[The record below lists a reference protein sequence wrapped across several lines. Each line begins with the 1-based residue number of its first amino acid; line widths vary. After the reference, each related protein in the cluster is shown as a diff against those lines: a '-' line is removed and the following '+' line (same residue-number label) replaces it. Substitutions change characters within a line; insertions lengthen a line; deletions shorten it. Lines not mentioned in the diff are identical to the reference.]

1 MDIKQSYNGYWIS
14 ADWLYLDTFNS
25 HIDKKISF
33 DDFVRNFYFYDY
45 DNKEWLG
52 NNPFSKSEC
61 DRFWLE
67 NEKAM
72 VEICVFERNDN
83 STDFRIQKVV
93 TGTYDTADELV
104 KDIMDLNI
112 LYDNIIKAFTNY
124 LIDLDKE
131 IES

>member
-1 MDIKQSYNGYWIS
+1 MNIKESYNGYWIS
-14 ADWLYLDTFNS
+14 NDWLYLDTFES
-25 HIDKKISF
+25 HINKKISF
-33 DDFVRNFYFYDY
+33 DDFVKDFHFYDY

-72 VEICVFERNDN
+72 VEICVFERNN
-83 STDFRIQKVV
+83 TTDFIIYKVI
-93 TGTYDTADELV
+93 TDNYDNANELV
-104 KDIMDLNI
+104 KDIMELNI

-124 LIDLDKE
+124 IKE
-131 IES
+131 IHVKLIN

>member
-1 MDIKQSYNGYWIS
+1 MNIKESFNGYWIS
-14 ADWLYLDTFNS
+14 KEWFYLDT
-25 HIDKKISF
+25 IDKHVNKKISF
-33 DDFVRNFYFYDY
+33 DDFVKDFYFYDY

-72 VEICVFERNDN
+72 VEICVFERNN
-83 STDFRIQKVV
+83 NTTDFIIHKVI
-93 TGTYDTADELV
+93 TGSYDNANELV

-112 LYDNIIKAFTNY
+112 LYDNIIKTFTNY
-124 LIDLDKE
+124 IKE
-131 IES
+131 IIE